1 MLEGKPARLF
11 AAPLLVV
18 DCFRIE
24 SGLRLVQ
31 VRRFLHLYLVS
42 IFLSQ
47 AITRML
53 ALRTFWVTEQSG

>member
-1 MLEGKPARLF
+1 MLEVKRARLF

-53 ALRTFWVTEQSG
+53 ALRTFWVTEQAG